1 MVAWFTT
8 YWPAVLA
15 GLTFGALF
23 SLVREFPRRLV
34 FSAVLFL
41 ITYKVFVNV
50 FGHAGVQW
58 DHQLA
63 GSAML
68 GILFG
73 CLVRPGFAGLVR
85 KITSAMHPGGESHT
99 RWR

>member
-1 MVAWFTT
+1 MVEWLTT
-8 YWPAVLA
+8 YWPAIPA
-15 GLTFGALF
+15 GLIFGALF
-23 SLVREFPRRLV
+23 SLVREFSRRLV

-41 ITYKVFVNV
+41 TTYKVFVNN

-68 GILFG
+68 GIFMG
-73 CLVRPGFAGLVR
+73 CLVRPGVAGITRTVVQLATR
-85 KITSAMHPGGESHT
+85 KINA
-99 RWR
+99 